1 MDANETVGTRG
12 GAVLL
17 PATGSRVK
25 KYADLC
31 EAVQTIAE
39 GQQLALP
46 PTRSARREAERVYGY
61 A

>member
-1 MDANETVGTRG
+1 MDANETVATRG

-17 PATGSRVK
+17 TTTGSRVK
-25 KYADLC
+25 GYADLC
-31 EAVQTIAE
+31 EAVQAIAE

-46 PTRSARREAERVYGY
+46 PSRVARREVERVYGY